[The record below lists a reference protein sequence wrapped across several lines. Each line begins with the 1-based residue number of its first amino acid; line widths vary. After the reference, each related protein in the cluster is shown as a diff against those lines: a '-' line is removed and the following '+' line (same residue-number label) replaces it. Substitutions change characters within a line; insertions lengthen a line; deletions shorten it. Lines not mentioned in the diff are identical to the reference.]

1 MYRNKES
8 AKMTVIAFE
17 FNESDSGLKKIAWF
31 QSQCL
36 SETEV
41 SSAHIHSHT
50 LSKDNDKYI
59 IIYIIFDSL

>member
-8 AKMTVIAFE
+8 AKMPLSLMNLIV
-17 FNESDSGLKKIAWF
+17 DLKRLPDQQF